1 MNDRAIRR
9 YDMFGRVKTF
19 GKDNVAD
26 FPAGSTGA
34 TRFGNLG
41 QIITK
46 LDAAKA
52 GQNQNGVTAKEVLLD
67 AIRLDMQNIARTARA
82 IAQDEP
88 GFADKFRMP
97 GNPSQAALLTGAD
110 AFLMELGKAG
120 VAAKFIAH
128 EMAANFVASFQ
139 ADRDAVDTAQDEM
152 ESGNEKS
159 VGNTAAIG
167 ALIADGM
174 KEVTYIDAIAHNKYG
189 AQPDKMAAW
198 QTASHVE
205 RDPQRAKATPAI
217 PAPAP
222 TP

>member
-9 YDMFGRVKTF
+9 YDMFGRVETF
-19 GKDNVAD
+19 GKDNAAD
-26 FPAGSTGA
+26 FAAGSSGA
-34 TRFGNLG
+34 THFTKLS

-52 GQNQNGVTAKEVLLD
+52 GQNQNGTTAKEVLLD

-88 GFADKFRMP
+88 GFADKFRIP
-97 GNPSQAALLTGAD
+97 GNPSQVALLTAAD
-110 AFLMELGKAG
+110 AFLVELGKPG

-189 AQPDKMAAW
+189 SQPDKMAAW

-205 RDPQRAKATPAI
+205 RDPQRAKNN
-217 PAPAP
+217 AP
-222 TP
+222 TPPPPNP